1 MRERRKRRKEGGRK
15 MMRGGRERKGEKGE
29 RRRQGRGGRER
40 ERWSERD
47 NSLHTNEFIS
57 LAFIFKRQPRPFVL
71 CPCRGRALHLPEGQP
86 DRRARVSGP
95 PGHGGGRST
104 EGEPDPW
111 DTPRLPSRTPEVLE
125 ASRPRHGRRGGARAG
140 GGWCPRRPSARRARP
155 PPALLPAGP
164 PPP

>member
-1 MRERRKRRKEGGRK
+1 MMRE
-15 MMRGGRERKGEKGE
+15 GRERKEGEKGE
-29 RRRQGRGGRER
+29 RRREGKGGRER
-40 ERWSERD
+40 ERRSERD

-86 DRRARVSGP
+86 GRRARASGP
-95 PGHGGGRST
+95 PGHGGGRSA
-104 EGEPDPW
+104 EGYPDPW
-111 DTPRLPSRTPEVLE
+111 DTPRLPS
-125 ASRPRHGRRGGARAG
+125 G
-140 GGWCPRRPSARRARP
+140 PRRSSKPQGPAMGGEAEPGRAVVGVQGDRAHAEPARR